1 MSEVLI
7 SAALAALAPRIG
19 DTLGPS
25 DWITVDQA
33 MIDAFATLTNDR
45 QFIHIDPDAARATP
59 FGSTV
64 AHGFLTLSLLS
75 QMTYALLPIVRGRK
89 LGVNYG
95 FDRIRFIAPVRC
107 GARLRGKFRIIA
119 AEPRPPDG
127 VMLRL
132 AVTMEIEGE
141 IKPALT
147 ADWLTLSL
155 LA

>member
-1 MSEVLI
+1 MSD
-7 SAALAALAPRIG
+7 ALVETALNALRPRIG
-19 DTLGPS
+19 EALGPS

-33 MIDAFATLTNDR
+33 MIDAFAALTNDR
-45 QFIHIDPDAARATP
+45 QFIHIDPQAARATP

-75 QMTYALLPIVRGRK
+75 QMAYALLPAVPGRR

-95 FDRIRFIAPVRC
+95 FDRIRFIAPARS
-107 GARLRGKFRIIA
+107 GARVRGAFRIAA
-119 AEPRPPDG
+119 AEARPPDG

-132 AVTMEIEGE
+132 AVPMEIEGE
-141 IKPALT
+141 TKPALT

>member
-1 MSEVLI
+1 M
-7 SAALAALAPRIG
+7 SAALIETALKTLRPRIG
-19 DTLGPS
+19 ETLGPS
-25 DWITVDQA
+25 GWITVDQA
-33 MIDAFATLTNDR
+33 MIDAFAALTNDR
-45 QFIHIDPDAARATP
+45 QFIHIDPEAARGTP
-59 FGSTV
+59 FGATV

-75 QMTYALLPIVRGRK
+75 QMAYALLPQAPGRR

-95 FDRIRFIAPVRC
+95 FDRIRFLAPVRS
-107 GARLRGKFRIIA
+107 GARLRGLFRIA
-119 AEPRPPDG
+119 AADARPPDG

-141 IKPALT
+141 PKPALT

>member
-1 MSEVLI
+1 M
-7 SAALAALAPRIG
+7 SAALIETALKALRPRIG
-19 DTLGPS
+19 ETLGPS
-25 DWITVDQA
+25 GWVTVDQP

-45 QFIHIDPDAARATP
+45 QFIHIDPEAARATP

-75 QMTYALLPIVRGRK
+75 QMTYALLPQVPGRK

-95 FDRIRFIAPVRC
+95 FDRIRFITPVRS
-107 GARLRGKFRIIA
+107 GARIRGAFSIA
-119 AEPRPPDG
+119 RAEARPPDG

-132 AVTMEIEGE
+132 AVTMEIEGVT
-141 IKPALT
+141 KPALT

>member
-1 MSEVLI
+1 MSAALI
-7 SAALAALAPRIG
+7 ETALAALRPRLG
-19 DTLGPS
+19 ETLGPS
-25 DWITVDQA
+25 DWITVDQP
-33 MIDAFATLTNDR
+33 MIGAFAALTNDR
-45 QFIHIDPDAARATP
+45 QFIHIDLEAARATP

-75 QMTYALLPIVRGRK
+75 QMAYALLPAVPGRAM
-89 LGVNYG
+89 GVNYG
-95 FDRIRFIAPVRC
+95 FNRIRFIAPVRG
-107 GARLRGKFRIIA
+107 GARVRGAFRIA
-119 AEPRPPDG
+119 DVTARPPDG

-141 IKPALT
+141 AKPAMT

>member
-7 SAALAALAPRIG
+7 SAALAAVTPRIG
-19 DTLGPS
+19 ETLGPS

-45 QFIHIDPDAARATP
+45 QFIHIDPEAARATP

-75 QMTYALLPIVRGRK
+75 QMTYALLPAVPGRK

-95 FDRIRFIAPVRC
+95 FDRIRFIAPVRS
-107 GARLRGKFRIIA
+107 GARLRGKFRIIEA
-119 AEPRPPDG
+119 SARPPDG

>member
-1 MSEVLI
+1 MSDALI
-7 SAALAALAPRIG
+7 GAALAALAPRIG
-19 DTLGPS
+19 ETLGPS

-45 QFIHIDPDAARATP
+45 QFIHIDPEAARATP

-75 QMTYALLPIVRGRK
+75 QMTYALLPAVPGRK

-95 FDRIRFIAPVRC
+95 FDRVRFITPVRC

-119 AEPRPPDG
+119 AKHTVDCG
-127 VMLRL
+127 
-132 AVTMEIEGE
+132 G
-141 IKPALT
+141 
-147 ADWLTLSL
+147 
-155 LA
+155 